1 MLLSFVIPTYNVGG
15 KIEMCLTSIS
25 RISLSKDDYEVIIID
40 DSSTDNTI
48 NEAEEF
54 LSKNMLSYTI
64 LMQKKEGQ
72 ASARNKGIKISKGKY
87 IWMVDSDDEI
97 IPDPAIVEILIADS
111 NAELI
116 TFNYEEVWS
125 DHTSL
130 QYKYLKEHYL
140 TGIEFLE
147 TAVGGSYLW
156 NKIYRRDSVQSMKFI
171 EGSTHIEDMC
181 FNVNAIINM
190 KSILCLPLFGYRYYR
205 YPKKQLEGN
214 ELLEERRKANID
226 SLKAYQSIID
236 LASKSNK
243 RGQNVLYKI
252 LRFEIL
258 AHLFYIFKNDDYS
271 VLNEYIGFYRNMG
284 LYPCRR
290 TTKIKANLFRIVVNR
305 LWLIKVMK
313 LLLQDWMKKF

>member
-1 MLLSFVIPTYNVGG
+1 
-15 KIEMCLTSIS
+15 MCLTSIS

-54 LSKNMLSYTI
+54 LIKNMLSYTI

-72 ASARNKGIKISKGKY
+72 ASARNKGIKISKWKY

-130 QYKYLKEHYL
+130 QYKYLKE
-140 TGIEFLE
+140 
-147 TAVGGSYLW
+147 SYLW

-243 RGQNVLYKI
+243 RGQKVLYKI

-258 AHLFYIFKNDDYS
+258 AHLFNIFKNDDYS

-290 TTKIKANLFRIVVNR
+290 TTKIKVNLFRIVVNR
-305 LWLIKVMK
+305 LWLIKIMK

>member
-190 KSILCLPLFGYRYYR
+190 KSILCLPLFGYRYY
-205 YPKKQLEGN
+205 
-214 ELLEERRKANID
+214 
-226 SLKAYQSIID
+226 
-236 LASKSNK
+236 
-243 RGQNVLYKI
+243 
-252 LRFEIL
+252 
-258 AHLFYIFKNDDYS
+258 
-271 VLNEYIGFYRNMG
+271 
-284 LYPCRR
+284 
-290 TTKIKANLFRIVVNR
+290 
-305 LWLIKVMK
+305 
-313 LLLQDWMKKF
+313 